1 LADDRLEYDV
11 LLIGSGPGN
20 LALAHRLVQLK
31 KERAEKGD
39 TSALNIAVLEKAK
52 EFGGHNIS
60 GATSNPHVIKKLFPN
75 YEELN
80 FPVEG
85 ICNESH
91 FTILGKDKSWDFP
104 NFVLPPELNKKGN
117 FILSLSLVVAWMAK
131 HLETV
136 AKEVP
141 SITVDMFPGFGAHEI
156 LYDGNKVIG
165 VKVANTGN
173 PSEDNIYAKVTV
185 LGDKGF
191 ISQDLITKFNLRK
204 NPQIWSVG
212 VKEVWEIEDDLEG
225 KVWHTLGFPILD
237 GTFGG
242 GFVYGM
248 KNKRLTLGMVISLD
262 SKNPNINPQQR
273 MQDLKKH
280 PWMQKLLKNGKML
293 KYGAAILPEGGYYSL
308 PDKFAVDG
316 ALLTGDAL
324 GLLNVMKLAGIDLSM
339 ESGYQAASVI
349 LDAFDKQDFTEKTLS
364 NYRTQLEQTFVM
376 KDLYKGRYFR
386 YAFMQ
391 NEKLLSDYLPKM
403 AKAIDTTGV
412 ILGGIS
418 IGLSDPNAPFAAL
431 KAKQFI
437 EGGVDI
443 GPISYKPCH
452 QHIAA
457 EFSYTPESNQN
468 FDKETIYSREDA
480 VFYANPK
487 YHHGNDHI
495 DEFNADVCLKCIAK
509 YDALNKVTP
518 CVSDCTAEVHRV
530 DEIDNQRKHG
540 MSLENCIQCR
550 TCEIVC
556 PEVNLRVKPAY
567 QGSGPDFMGL

>member
-1 LADDRLEYDV
+1 MANDRLEYDV
-11 LLIGSGPGN
+11 LLIGAGPGN

-39 TSALNIAVLEKAK
+39 TTPLSIAVLDKAK

-60 GATSNPHVIKKLFPN
+60 GATSNPHVIKKLFPD
-75 YEELN
+75 YEELG
-80 FPVEG
+80 FPIEG
-85 ICNESH
+85 TCNESY
-91 FTILGKDKSWDFP
+91 FTILGQDKSFDIP
-104 NFVLPPELNKKGN
+104 NFVLPKELDKKGN
-117 FILSLSLVVAWMAK
+117 VILSLSLVVAWMAK

-141 SITVDMFPGFGAHEI
+141 TVAVDMFPGFAAHEV
-156 LYDGNKVIG
+156 LYEGDTVVG
-165 VKVANTGN
+165 VRVSNSGN
-173 PSEDNIYAKVTV
+173 PEEDNIYAKVTV

-212 VKEVWEIEDDLEG
+212 VKEVWEIQDDMEG
-225 KVWHTLGFPILD
+225 KVWHTLGFPVLD

-262 SKNPNINPQQR
+262 SKNPNIHPQQR

-280 PWMQKLLKNGKML
+280 PWMQKILKGGKLL
-293 KYGAAILPEGGYYSL
+293 KYGAAVLPEGGYYSL
-308 PDKFAVDG
+308 PEKFAVNG

-324 GLLNVMKLAGIDLSM
+324 GVLNVMKLAGIDLSM
-339 ESGYQAASVI
+339 ETGYQGAET
-349 LDAFDKQDFTEKTLS
+349 LLEAFDKQDFSENTLK
-364 NYRTQLEQTFVM
+364 NYKERLNNTFVM
-376 KDLYKGRYFR
+376 KDLYKSRYFR

-391 NEKLLSDYLPKM
+391 NEKLLGEYLPKM
-403 AKAIDTTGV
+403 SAAIDGPGA
-412 ILGGIS
+412 ILGGLS

-452 QHIAA
+452 QHIVA
-457 EFSYTPESNQN
+457 EFSYTPETNQN
-468 FDKETIYSREDA
+468 FDKNTIYSREDA

-487 YHHGNDHI
+487 YHHGNEHI

-509 YDALNKVTP
+509 YDALGKTTP

-530 DEIDNQRKHG
+530 DDINNQRKHG
-540 MSLENCIQCR
+540 MSLENCVQCR

-556 PEVNLRVKPAY
+556 PEENLRVNPAY
-567 QGSGPDFMGL
+567 QGSGPDYMGL

>member
-1 LADDRLEYDV
+1 MADDRLEYDV